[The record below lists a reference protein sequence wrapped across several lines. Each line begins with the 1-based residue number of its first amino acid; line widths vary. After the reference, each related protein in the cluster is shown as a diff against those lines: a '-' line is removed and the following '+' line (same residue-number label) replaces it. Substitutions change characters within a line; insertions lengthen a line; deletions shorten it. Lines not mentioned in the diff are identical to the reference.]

1 MEHERAI
8 QNLAVECY
16 LLGQMTP
23 EERETFETH
32 YFECAVCA
40 EDLRSASQFV
50 EDATEIF
57 AAERA
62 RPAPAPS
69 VSEPR
74 PARNW
79 IPWLRPQWL
88 RPQFAAFAIGALAIV
103 AGVETLGTIPSLQR
117 RLNDASAPRI
127 VTSTFLRAQTRG
139 EPTASRTVSGES
151 AVFML
156 DPPESAPSEVRFIV
170 KSTDGR
176 ALLQLS
182 GKVPGHGE
190 PMTLSIPRLDLPA
203 GSYTLVVTAATA
215 DGKELG
221 QYPFEVKR

>member
-23 EERETFETH
+23 EERETFENH

-50 EDATEIF
+50 EDAREIF
-57 AAERA
+57 ASEGA
-62 RPAPAPS
+62 RPAPVRR
-69 VSEPR
+69 VSKQR
-74 PARNW
+74 SGWNW
-79 IPWLRPQWL
+79 IPQLQ
-88 RPQFAAFAIGALAIV
+88 PQFAAVSVGLLAIV
-103 AGVETLGTIPSLQR
+103 ASIVFLGTIPSFQR

-127 VTSTFLRAQTRG
+127 VTTTFLRQQTRG
-139 EPTASRTVSGES
+139 EPASSTTISGEP
-151 AVFML
+151 AVFMF
-156 DPPESAPSEVRFIV
+156 DPPESAPSEVRFVV

-182 GKVPGHGE
+182 GKISGHGE
-190 PMTLSIPRLDLPA
+190 PITLSIPKLDLPA
-203 GSYTLVVTAATA
+203 GSYALVVMSAAA
-215 DGKELG
+215 DGQELG
-221 QYPFEVKR
+221 QYPFTVVSQ